1 MGVLDLVR
9 AGAPR
14 GVGGWWAPPQQRQL
28 GWGQM
33 PLTALVTGAN
43 GVFGRHIVA
52 GLAAKGYE
60 VVAVVRDE
68 AKGKALV
75 ESVGG
80 GASFLV
86 ADLTSPAQISALA
99 SGFGDRPLCALVNNA
114 AITPTSRQESAEGE
128 ELQWACNVLGYHR
141 VVRALLPQLRLA
153 AAEAEGA
160 GGGAAAPRA
169 VFVASF
175 CECSRSLR
183 VFLRP
188 QVGCTHRRR
197 RPQPRRPGIQEDFI

>member
-1 MGVLDLVR
+1 
-9 AGAPR
+9 
-14 GVGGWWAPPQQRQL
+14 
-28 GWGQM
+28 M

-80 GASFLV
+80 GASFLI

-99 SGFGDRPLCALVNNA
+99 SGFGDRPLNALVNNA
-114 AITPTSRQESAEGE
+114 AITPTTRQESAEGE
-128 ELQWACNVLGYHR
+128 ELQWGCNVLGYHR

-153 AAEAEGA
+153 AEAEGA
-160 GGGAAAPRA
+160 AGGAAAPRA

-175 CECSRSLR
+175 CECSRSLC
-183 VFLRP
+183 VFVRDLK
-188 QVGCTHRRR
+188 QLRRR
-197 RPQPRRPGIQEDFI
+197 RGPQPGRPRIHEDFVRRQRGLPGLQAGQPDASGRLGRG